1 MLTQDLGGDEY
12 VADSL
17 LPYADNC
24 SLPEEKAFCSRS
36 GDVRTNQHPGI
47 LSLQTL
53 WVREHNRIARKL
65 ACINPHWDDQQ
76 VFQVARRIQEGR
88 YQHIVFSEWLPWQL
102 GPKVMEEYDLRVS
115 DTGRTSYDDTLDATL
130 SNEFSSAHFRYAH
143 TNIPGAYWRIDEKGQ
158 SLSVLELKDAYFVPL
173 NDAYRPVDNVLR
185 GSVVQPME
193 PFNRFGDHGV
203 THYLFRQPW
212 LPYGQDLFATD
223 IQRARDHGVR
233 PYVDWVQLC
242 QNISITG
249 FADLS
254 QVMPEETARLFEQV
268 YE

>member
-1 MLTQDLGGDEY
+1 MPQ
-12 VADSL
+12 
-17 LPYADNC
+17 
-24 SLPEEKAFCSRS
+24 
-36 GDVRTNQHPGI
+36 
-47 LSLQTL
+47 
-53 WVREHNRIARKL
+53 
-65 ACINPHWDDQQ
+65 
-76 VFQVARRIQEGR
+76 RRIQEGR
-88 YQHIVFSEWLPWQL
+88 YQHIVYSEWLPWQL
-102 GPKVMEEYDLRVS
+102 GPEVMAEYDLRVS

-143 TNIPGAYWRIDEKGQ
+143 TNIPGAYWRVVHPRGNIQTQERRSHHKNWHHYKRCCAFSAHAETSAFFSSAMTD
-158 SLSVLELKDAYFVPL
+158 SCAMDHPL
-173 NDAYRPVDNVLR
+173 
-185 GSVVQPME
+185 
-193 PFNRFGDHGV
+193 FGDHGV